1 MGIYEELGIS
11 FDELGCVMLDVDTPQ
26 FKKTPAIAELEEQGD
41 MESDSHI
48 TLLFG
53 LIGSNP
59 TWRRYVD
66 ECLKD
71 WEKPQEAF
79 LADFEIFGDG
89 TEDVVVSTILNKSQF
104 KQAHEMLEKLPHIN
118 TYPYEPHMTIGYF
131 PKGLGELYI
140 NELKK
145 AGNYRAV
152 VKTKG
157 INYGYTMQKG

>member
-1 MGIYEELGIS
+1 
-11 FDELGCVMLDVDTPQ
+11 MLDVDTPQ
-26 FKKTPAIAELEEQGD
+26 FKKTQAMAALEEQGD
-41 MESDSHI
+41 MESGSHI
-48 TLLFG
+48 MLLFG
-53 LIGSNP
+53 LIGANP
-59 TWRRYVD
+59 TWLRYID

-89 TEDVVVSTILNKSQF
+89 TKDVVVSTILNKSQF

-118 TYPYEPHMTIGYF
+118 TYPYEPHMTIG
-131 PKGLGELYI
+131 LGELYI